1 MTTTVLRSSASSD
14 SFGAG
19 LARAF
24 GGVKYIVD
32 RARSR
37 RALAS
42 LDARMLADI
51 GLDRT
56 EAMVEAKKAFWQA

>member
-1 MTTTVLRSSASSD
+1 MTTTVLRTQASSE
-14 SFGAG
+14 SFGAV
-19 LARAF
+19 LARTF
-24 GGVKYIVD
+24 GGVKYIID

-37 RALAS
+37 RALAG

-56 EAMVEAKKAFWQA
+56 EAMIEAKKAFWQA

>member
-1 MTTTVLRSSASSD
+1 MTTTVLRHSASTE

-24 GGVKYIVD
+24 GGVKYVVD

-37 RALAS
+37 RVLAG

-51 GLDRT
+51 GVTRDQ
-56 EAMVEAKKAFWQA
+56 AMAESNKAFWQA